1 MFLDVSEYRGTDK
14 YKFSKS
20 TTRMCRTYKVL
31 DSLVVLLVEV
41 VLGWSWSNADI
52 L

>member
-1 MFLDVSEYRGTDK
+1 
-14 YKFSKS
+14 
-20 TTRMCRTYKVL
+20 MCRTYKVL
-31 DSLVVLLVEV
+31 DSLAVLLVEV